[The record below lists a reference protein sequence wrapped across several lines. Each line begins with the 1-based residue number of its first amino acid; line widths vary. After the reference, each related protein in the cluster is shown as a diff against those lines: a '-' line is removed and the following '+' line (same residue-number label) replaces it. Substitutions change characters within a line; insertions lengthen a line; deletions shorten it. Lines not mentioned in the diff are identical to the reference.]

1 MTVDYAL
8 VTKAKMAKRIT
19 TDVFDWQIEDLLEAG
34 MKDLQVAGVTIP
46 ETCDPLVEQAV
57 ITYFLMRFGE
67 PDEYDRLKRSYDEQ
81 KAQLSTNTGTTTW
94 TEANN

>member
-19 TDVFDWQIEDLLEAG
+19 TKIFDQQIADLLEAG
-34 MKDLQVAGVTIP
+34 MEDLQVAGVVIP
-46 ETCDPLVEQAV
+46 ETRNPLIEQAA
-57 ITYFLMRFGE
+57 ITFFLMRFGE

-94 TEANN
+94 TEANS